1 MLLPVVRSDMRDWVV
16 TEEGDRLSWMF
27 VILGAIVGVV
37 RSRRQ
42 SLASPGAV
50 LSLLDG
56 PPGCDPALC
65 VVWFWF
71 LMLRRFL
78 AYRPGEVSR
87 VNRLLEHV
95 AAGCP
100 GHGLAHLLVE
110 SAAEI
115 GFVWSPEMVGWVRDG
130 LPVLNNLAGPI
141 QHFRA
146 ATLEGWRSKVSADLC
161 ARKGFRGGSWLDCDG
176 TLQLLNSG
184 HVRERDKALLSS
196 ILVGGVWNGFLLHK
210 VKFRGSTL
218 VGLPSFGD
226 GE

>member
-1 MLLPVVRSDMRDWVV
+1 MTGLLLKRVI
-16 TEEGDRLSWMF
+16 GGRLSWMF
-27 VILGAIVGVV
+27 VILGAIVEVV

-42 SLASPGAV
+42 SLASLGAV

-87 VNRLLEHV
+87 VSRVLEHV

-130 LPVLNNLAGPI
+130 LPVLSNLAGPI

-146 ATLEGWRSKVSADLC
+146 AILEGWRSKVSADLC
-161 ARKGFRGGSWLDCDG
+161 ARNGFRGGSWLDCDG

-196 ILVGGVWNGFLLHK
+196 ILVGGVWNGF
-210 VKFRGSTL
+210 SA
-218 VGLPSFGD
+218 S
-226 GE
+226 